1 MPGAHALMPMPA
13 SAVSTD
19 SPSRMPRTRT
29 EKARRAAR
37 LSMLVLEANRRDH
50 AKAAGHDFEGPRNR
64 AGDLAVQGDVHRLRR
79 PNAQARNLK
88 RAKAADPAT
97 HAKDGIERRAQ
108 QPPDRQVL
116 DHDDGEGPVVR
127 VRARKLEVEKSPKDG
142 GVDHREMHKTQQLG
156 SSSGLDLAPKDPPF
170 LHGDRHGDRVGQPP
184 ESRSQIGSRAR
195 GREMPVEARPA

>member
-1 MPGAHALMPMPA
+1 MPGAHALMPIPA
-13 SAVSTD
+13 SAVTTD
-19 SPSRMPRTRT
+19 SPSRRPRTRT

-37 LSMLVLEANRRDH
+37 LSMLVLEAHRRDH
-50 AKAAGHDFEGPRNR
+50 AKPTGHDFEGPRNL
-64 AGDLAVQGDVHRLRR
+64 AGDLAVQGDVHRLPR
-79 PNAQARNLK
+79 PDAQARDLK

-127 VRARKLEVEKSPKDG
+127 VRTRELEVEKSPKDG

-156 SSSGLDLAPKDPPF
+156 SSSGLAPAANTTPS
-170 LHGDRHGDRVGQPP
+170 L
-184 ESRSQIGSRAR
+184 
-195 GREMPVEARPA
+195 